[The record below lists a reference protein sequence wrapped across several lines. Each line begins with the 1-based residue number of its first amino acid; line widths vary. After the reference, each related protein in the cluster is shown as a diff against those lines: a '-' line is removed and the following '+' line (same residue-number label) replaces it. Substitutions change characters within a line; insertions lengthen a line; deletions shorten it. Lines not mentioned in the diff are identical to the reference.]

1 MTGLFCLVLVTSW
14 PFTPVVKVSSTFSPF
29 GSLGSSVVTTAGF
42 GSGTSGISGTVILS
56 GTFDLSGVF
65 GLSSGFFSGFDI
77 SNVGLSL
84 IKGSPFLCSY
94 GSTKMITG
102 F

>member
-1 MTGLFCLVLVTSW
+1 M
-14 PFTPVVKVSSTFSPF
+14 VKVSSTFSPF

-65 GLSSGFFSGFDI
+65 GLSSGFFSGFDF
-77 SNVGLSL
+77 S
-84 IKGSPFLCSY
+84 FLLFVY
-94 GSTKMITG
+94 VLG
-102 F
+102 FLLLLFVFVLDYF

>member
-56 GTFDLSGVF
+56 GTFGLSGVF

-84 IKGSPFLCSY
+84 IKGSPFY
-94 GSTKMITG
+94 VRTG
-102 F
+102 QLR